1 MTACRWRPAEGDPDV
16 IKTLDLVPVL
26 PEIFMAVAGLVL
38 LMLGVFRK
46 DDSTKSVAVLVILA
60 FGAAMVLVSG
70 LGGDKLTAFNG
81 LFIADRFAAFAK
93 GLVLVASAIA
103 LAMSLPYLERE
114 KIGRFEYPVLV
125 LFATLGMM
133 MMVSANDFIA
143 LYLGLELQS
152 LALYVLA
159 AYNRD
164 NARATE
170 AGLKYF
176 VLGSLAS
183 GMLLYGVS
191 LLYGFAGST
200 SFETLAHLFAGG
212 HDHPVKPNVGVIAG
226 LVFVLAGL
234 SFKISAVPFHMW
246 APDVYEGAPTPVTS
260 FFAVAPKIAAL
271 CLLVRVMTGPFA
283 DLVEQW
289 RQVVTAIA
297 IGSMFVGAFA
307 AIVQTNIK
315 RLMAYS
321 SIGHVGF
328 VLVGIAAGSTLG
340 IQGVLIYLA
349 IYLFMNVGV
358 FAVILSMRQK
368 GRLVEG
374 IDDLAGL
381 SKTHPA
387 MAFVMA
393 VLMFSMA
400 GVPPLAGFWGKFY
413 VFMAA
418 VEAGQYTLAIVG
430 LLSSVVS
437 AYYYLRIIKVMYFD
451 EPVEAFD
458 KPVGTSMG
466 LVMAVSTIVILA
478 FTLIPAPLV
487 TSAKAAAQVLFPVAG

>member
-1 MTACRWRPAEGDPDV
+1 MT
-16 IKTLDLVPVL
+16 KTLDLVPVL
-26 PEIFMAVAGLVL
+26 PELFMAAAGLAL
-38 LMLGVFRK
+38 LMIGVFRK
-46 DDSTKSVAVLVILA
+46 DDGLKPISALAMLAMAAALVLVT
-60 FGAAMVLVSG
+60 S

-81 LFIADRFAAFAK
+81 LFVTDRFAAFAK
-93 GLVLVASAIA
+93 GMVLVASIIA
-103 LAMSLPYLERE
+103 LLMSISFLEKE

-125 LFATLGMM
+125 IFATLGMM
-133 MMVSANDFIA
+133 MMVSAGDFIA
-143 LYLGLELQS
+143 LYLGLEMQS

-170 AGLKYF
+170 SGLKYF

-183 GMLLYGVS
+183 GLLLYGIS
-191 LLYGFAGST
+191 LLYGFAGTT
-200 SFETLAHLFAGG
+200 SFEGLANLFAGADG
-212 HDHPVKPNVGVIAG
+212 HHVKPNMGVIAG

-234 SFKISAVPFHMW
+234 SFKVSAVPFHMW

-271 CLLVRVMTGPFA
+271 CLLVRVMTGPFG
-283 DLVEQW
+283 DLAEHW
-289 RQVVTAIA
+289 RQVVSFIA
-297 IGSMFVGAFA
+297 VGSMFVGAFA
-307 AIVQTNIK
+307 AVVQSNIK

-328 VLVGIAAGSTLG
+328 VLVGIAADSTLG

-374 IDDLAGL
+374 IEDLAGL
-381 SKTHPA
+381 SKTHPM
-387 MAFVMA
+387 MAFVMT

-418 VEAGQYTLAIVG
+418 VEAGLYTLAIIG

-458 KPVGTSMG
+458 KPVGSSMG
-466 LVMAVSTIVILA
+466 LVMVVSTIVILA